1 VIKFWEFASRF
12 LLRTRDFKNQIG
24 AREDDDDDDVLRR
37 TLQLLTRRLESQVA
51 TARENLPK
59 AAKEQPMFGL
69 MLCMR
74 SVLKHCTDRSALKSW
89 VPTVVALYKVISG
102 IVSKVLNSDSPE
114 GQG

>member
-1 VIKFWEFASRF
+1 
-12 LLRTRDFKNQIG
+12 
-24 AREDDDDDDVLRR
+24 
-37 TLQLLTRRLESQVA
+37 
-51 TARENLPK
+51 
-59 AAKEQPMFGL
+59 
-69 MLCMR
+69 MR